1 MASYKLYYFD
11 GRGAAELARLVF
23 KQAGVDFEDIR
34 YTGEEWPQ
42 HKSEMPLGAMP
53 VLEVDGRKICQSLA
67 IARYLA
73 KEFGLFGSNNMEAFV
88 IDELFE
94 IFAEIMNNHLWKIFY
109 EEDENK
115 KAELAE
121 TFKKDS
127 AAKYLNLIEKR
138 LKENTSGSGFYVGSE
153 VTVGDLLLYNSMY
166 ANRKWLGQF
175 SVDVYE
181 GRPLLEEHFKL
192 VGVLPNIAKWVQE
205 RPETA
210 F

>member
-1 MASYKLYYFD
+1 MTSFKLYYFD
-11 GRGAAELARLVF
+11 GRWTAELARLVF

-34 YTGEEWPQ
+34 YTEEEWPQ

-53 VLEVDGRKICQSLA
+53 VLEMDGRKICQSFA

-73 KEFGLFGSNNMEAFV
+73 KEFGLFGSNNMEAFL

-94 IFAEIMNNHLWKIFY
+94 IFAEIVNNYIVKIYY
-109 EEDENK
+109 EKDEDK
-115 KAELAE
+115 KKELAE
-121 TFKKDS
+121 TLKKDS
-127 AAKYLNLIEKR
+127 APKYLNLIEKR

-153 VTVGDLLLYNSMY
+153 VTVGDLLLYNSMDGH
-166 ANRKWLGQF
+166 RKWLGQYG
-175 SVDVYE
+175 VDMYE

-192 VGVLPNIAKWVQE
+192 VGALPNIAKWVQE

-210 F
+210 Y